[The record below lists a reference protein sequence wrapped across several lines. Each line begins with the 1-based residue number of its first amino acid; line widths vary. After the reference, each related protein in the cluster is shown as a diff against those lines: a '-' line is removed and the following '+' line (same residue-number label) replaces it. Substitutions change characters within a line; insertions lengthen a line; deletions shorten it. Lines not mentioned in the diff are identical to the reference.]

1 MNPSIC
7 EALRMKVDSSAFS
20 FRSPAVAEEVWTS
33 IQDAPDSVCEEFVL
47 VGEHALRACFLSVML
62 KREVSRPN
70 GFLATVRNL
79 VLSFDVYAALV
90 TKAGLQWRGAATRP
104 ATDTFLIFAAALHTT
119 LNYRDFLNWFRATF
133 LPLIYVVEEMYDG
146 IAERN
151 PQTYAP
157 ALDLLAQIKTLQYQW
172 QVWNGSQGTL
182 GRLTPSVSLQEL
194 IWNASNS
201 AGKELATLT
210 SAAISPVIRLAGNTI
225 RASTPKWFRSRKLN
239 EPLRRVK
246 LQRRVSS
253 ILDSRPSFPSRDVLN
268 PEAHTTEVPRY
279 PAPGSIHAPLP
290 PPQATPTPVSRP
302 VPSSFSMSTKH
313 ITPFRCTVL
322 TRPAAETT
330 PNPAPLMLPR
340 RPSYGLRNIWT
351 E

>member
-7 EALRMKVDSSAFS
+7 EALRVKVDSSTFS

-79 VLSFDVYAALV
+79 VLSFA
-90 TKAGLQWRGAATRP
+90 
-104 ATDTFLIFAAALHTT
+104 DTFLIFAAALHTT
-119 LNYRDFLNWFRATF
+119 LSYRDFLDWFRATF

-157 ALDLLAQIKTLQYQW
+157 ALDLLAQIKTVQFQW
-172 QVWNGSQGTL
+172 QVWNDGQGTL
-182 GRLTPSVSLQEL
+182 ARLTPSVSLQEL

-225 RASTPKWFRSRKLN
+225 RASAPKWFRSRKLN

-246 LQRRVSS
+246 LQRRVCS
-253 ILDSRPSFPSRDVLN
+253 ILDSRTSFPSRAVLN
-268 PEAHTTEVPRY
+268 PEAHTTEIPRHS
-279 PAPGSIHAPLP
+279 APGSIHASLP
-290 PPQATPTPVSRP
+290 RAQATPTPVSRP

-313 ITPFRCTVL
+313 ITPFR
-322 TRPAAETT
+322 TRSSLAQRPKPPRTPRLSCSPAG
-330 PNPAPLMLPR
+330 PATA
-340 RPSYGLRNIWT
+340 SGIFGLNDS
-351 E
+351 